1 MMKIISLSVLMLV
14 ICARTHAE
22 QLRTSASEY
31 DQPFSLTDQPVKPEA
46 VVILTSDHF
55 AENPDAARARFIP
68 VVHIVDGAYMK
79 KLDGN
84 EVPADVA
91 NALDRARRIVIP
103 RIQFE
108 GGSASD
114 LCDMIVSA
122 LNAPQPDRT
131 RSIGLIHQHD
141 DAHSIKS
148 AAHQSWHDDLNLDS
162 VTVDIDARRV
172 LLLDLIRNTASTLN
186 VEVGLDPSGRVYF
199 GRNGKW
205 PVGSHPT
212 YFVTFSDQ

>member
-1 MMKIISLSVLMLV
+1 MINKVAFSVLILA
-14 ICARTHAE
+14 ICAHTRAE
-22 QLRTSASEY
+22 QLRTSAPEY
-31 DQPFSLTDQPVKPEA
+31 DQPFSVTAQPMKPEA
-46 VVILTSDHF
+46 VVIFTSEHF
-55 AENPDAARARFIP
+55 AKNPETARARIVP
-68 VVHIVDGAYMK
+68 VVHILNGARMK
-79 KLDGN
+79 KLDDDK
-84 EVPADVA
+84 VPVDVA

-103 RIQFE
+103 RIQFQ

-131 RSIGLIHQHD
+131 TSIGLIHQHD
-141 DAHSIKS
+141 DASSIKS
-148 AAHQSWHDDLNLDS
+148 ATHQSWHDDLNLDS

-172 LLLDLIRNTASTLN
+172 LLLDLIRNAASSLN

-199 GRNGKW
+199 GRKGKW
-205 PVGSHPT
+205 PDGSHPT